1 MTISRG
7 LHWLR
12 HRYGCMCAALILM
25 HVTYV
30 CVCVCVRVYCMYSAH
45 TLIESSL
52 NRAYTH
58 ERLRFVA
65 FTSYMPGTHLLP
77 TANRHCDT
85 EEWEKERERE
95 EGKGKCERQ
104 LPMPNANFGPGF
116 FNLRLLER
124 LLAGREIVCKNILI
138 ELSPR
143 FLCCFLFCCCC
154 WRRTHTHTR
163 IHLHTLT
170 YLVQSNSCSFHYLLS
185 F

>member
-1 MTISRG
+1 
-7 LHWLR
+7 
-12 HRYGCMCAALILM
+12 M

-30 CVCVCVRVYCMYSAH
+30 CVCVCTVCTH

-143 FLCCFLFCCCC
+143 FLCCFLFLLLLLPSHI
-154 WRRTHTHTR
+154 HTHTR